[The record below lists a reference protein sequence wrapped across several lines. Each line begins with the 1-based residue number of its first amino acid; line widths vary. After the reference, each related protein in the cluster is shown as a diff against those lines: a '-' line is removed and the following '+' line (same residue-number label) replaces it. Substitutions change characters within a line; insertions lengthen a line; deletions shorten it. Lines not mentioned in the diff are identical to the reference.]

1 MKRNDLVIALVMAAI
16 IGALLYVWLSPG
28 GGNNAPALVLETTTG
43 EKITLP
49 DPDKQPVLISF
60 WATTCSTCLK
70 EMPHL
75 IELYRDL
82 HPRGLE
88 VIGVSMYYDPPIQVV
103 ETIKRRNIPYPVVMD
118 LDRRILTA
126 FGMQSPLT
134 PTTFLISPDGRIV
147 LQKSGIID
155 MQHLRRDIETMLNS

>member
-1 MKRNDLVIALVMAAI
+1 MKRNDIVIALVMATI
-16 IGALLYVWLSPG
+16 IGALLYVWLSPEG
-28 GGNNAPALVLETTTG
+28 KNAPALVLETTTG
-43 EKITLP
+43 AKITLP
-49 DPDKQPVLISF
+49 DPHKQPVLVSF

-75 IELYRDL
+75 IELYREL

-103 ETIKRRNIPYPVVMD
+103 EMIKRRNIPYPVVMD
-118 LDRRILTA
+118 LDRKILTA
-126 FGMQSPLT
+126 FGMQTPLT

-155 MQHLRRDIETMLNS
+155 MQHLRRDIENMLNS

>member
-1 MKRNDLVIALVMAAI
+1 MKRNDVVIALVMTII
-16 IGALLYVWLSPG
+16 IGALLYVWLTPG
-28 GGNNAPALVLETTTG
+28 GGRNVPHLVLETTTG
-43 EKITLP
+43 QKISLP
-49 DPDKQPVLISF
+49 DPRKRPVVISF

-103 ETIKRRNIPYPVVMD
+103 EMIKRRNIPYPVVMD
-118 LDRRILTA
+118 LDRKILNA
-126 FGMQSPLT
+126 FGMKSPLT
-134 PTTFLISPDGRIV
+134 PTTFLISPEGRIV
-147 LQKSGIID
+147 LQKSGIMD
-155 MQHLRRDIETMLNS
+155 MQHLRRDIETMLNP